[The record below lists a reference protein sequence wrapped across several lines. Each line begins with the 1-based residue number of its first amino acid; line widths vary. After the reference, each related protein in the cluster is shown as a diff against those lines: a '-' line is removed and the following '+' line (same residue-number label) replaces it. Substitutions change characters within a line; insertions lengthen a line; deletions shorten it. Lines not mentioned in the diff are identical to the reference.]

1 MKTKHISRAR
11 AGMMR
16 RVTGTPESQ
25 KNRVVAYYQETTEAS
40 YLANW
45 SGAALS
51 FHFGLSNDATAS
63 LDEAHLAANAFVA
76 DALEMR
82 PDERV
87 LDAGCGVGG
96 TSLWLAQNRGVLA
109 TGVTLEA
116 GQVALG
122 RRFARERGVADRV
135 SLEVADYAATPF
147 APSAFDAAF
156 NLESLC
162 HCVTLGEYFAH
173 LQRILRPGGRYGC
186 LEFFAGEGR
195 PELVREVMDGW
206 AMPGWQSMSAV
217 ERALVDAGFD
227 DVQAVDMTSRVALSA
242 KQMRAMAQNSVFVAK
257 LQRAIDGK
265 EHPVLDAHVRG
276 AIACCDGL
284 LEGGVVYGFVSGRKP
299 RA

>member
-1 MKTKHISRAR
+1 MS
-11 AGMMR
+11 
-16 RVTGTPESQ
+16 GTPESQ

-45 SGAALS
+45 SGDALS
-51 FHFGLSNDATAS
+51 FHFGLADETTAS

-76 DALEMR
+76 DTLEMK
-82 PDERV
+82 PAERV

-96 TSLWLAQNRGVLA
+96 TSIWLAQHRGVVA

-122 RRFARERGVADRV
+122 QCFARERGVADRV

-147 APSAFDAAF
+147 VAGSFDVAF

-162 HCVTLGEYFAH
+162 HCVTLPTYFAH
-173 LQRILRPGGRYGC
+173 LHQLLRPGGRYGC
-186 LEFFAGEGR
+186 LEFFAGEGK
-195 PELVREVMDGW
+195 PELVREVMDAW
-206 AMPGWQSMSAV
+206 AMPGWESMEAV
-217 ERALVDAGFD
+217 ARALGEAGFV
-227 DVQAVDMTSRVALSA
+227 DVQAVDMTPRVALSA
-242 KQMRAMAQNSVFVAK
+242 KQMRAMAQNSVLVAK
-257 LQRAIDGK
+257 LQHVMDGK
-265 EHPVLDAHVRG
+265 DRPVMEGHVRG

-284 LEGGVVYGFVSGRKP
+284 LEGGIVYGFVSGRKP